1 MVVDENVD
9 KEDNKESNCL
19 YLGKQCTSRFQT
31 LPGNRPIPSFPSS
44 TQTCLNHFSF
54 SGTKNRWWWWSRL
67 WRWCCRRWC
76 TRRLSS
82 VRTREV
88 AETLVFGEQLCGSRG
103 QGAGTWSA
111 FPYIPTWSWNW
122 IKRGKIFS
130 SHLSAVIEQ
139 MKTFPCTLHGWK
151 KKRKKINLQISDP
164 SHLSNHIHGFAVK
177 TLSSRIGF
185 GVYKRIIRADAENW
199 ICGASNL
206 RQNIPTHVRT
216 YFPLLCIAALSIWAK
231 NK

>member
-1 MVVDENVD
+1 MVMVEQAVKVMVYEKAVKCAAD
-9 KEDNKESNCL
+9 KRGC
-19 YLGKQCTSRFQT
+19 F
-31 LPGNRPIPSFPSS
+31 
-44 TQTCLNHFSF
+44 
-54 SGTKNRWWWWSRL
+54 
-67 WRWCCRRWC
+67 
-76 TRRLSS
+76 
-82 VRTREV
+82 

-151 KKRKKINLQISDP
+151 KKRKKSTFRARTQAIFQIIFMDLQLNFELENWVWS
-164 SHLSNHIHGFAVK
+164 F
-177 TLSSRIGF
+177 
-185 GVYKRIIRADAENW
+185 KRIIRADGENW